1 MFSNCFWY
9 PDIIVLLNQSLGSKV
24 TTALAALH
32 PLKRGNRTS
41 DAPCMKAVKIA
52 SDNFDRSFAL
62 AVSMATSSVFGEWSV
77 SGENLTRLG
86 VELSEVLG
94 MKPVHIPH
102 PSRRT
107 ISINQFGLQCLL
119 S

>member
-1 MFSNCFWY
+1 
-9 PDIIVLLNQSLGSKV
+9 
-24 TTALAALH
+24 
-32 PLKRGNRTS
+32 
-41 DAPCMKAVKIA
+41 MKAVKIA

-62 AVSMATSSVFGEWSV
+62 AVSMATGSVFGEWSV

-107 ISINQFGLQCLL
+107 ISISQFGLQSLLSCVIHPVRQCLL
-119 S
+119 HVFRLPIWERRCK